1 MSWKDLALFNTLTS
15 KDTKERMLNAYLYA
29 EEMEKE
35 EQELREQE
43 SDGLLADDDFDDW
56 DNEDDWDS
64 DDDW

>member
-56 DNEDDWDS
+56 DNEDD
-64 DDDW
+64 

>member
-1 MSWKDLALFNTLTS
+1 MSWKDLALFNALTS
-15 KDTKERMLNAYLYA
+15 KDKKEKMFNAYLYA

-56 DNEDDWDS
+56 DNEDD
-64 DDDW
+64 